1 MGRQYKPS
9 AQNLDETDFSGLF
22 GVCQASSIELFISTA
37 DDLSNMMN
45 EFDRTMAAVT
55 DIYKKLEFP
64 FRVVYMPA
72 RSLRLYESLRG
83 SFQMYSSSLQTY
95 MEVGHVSVSDDYISK
110 RLLIRYEAEPEQRF
124 TRIISG
130 TVLSVPKLLGCIL
143 EMHHEAKTF
152 ASIPIPESVKQCL
165 F

>member
-1 MGRQYKPS
+1 
-9 AQNLDETDFSGLF
+9 
-22 GVCQASSIELFISTA
+22 
-37 DDLSNMMN
+37 MN
-45 EFDRTMAAVT
+45 DFDRTMAAVT
-55 DIYKKLEFP
+55 DIYKELGFP

-72 RSLRLYESLRG
+72 GALRSYESLRG

-95 MEVGHVSVSDDYISK
+95 VEIGHVSVSNDYISK
-110 RLLIRYEAEPEQRF
+110 RLLIRYETEPEQKF

-143 EMHHEAKTF
+143 ELHHEVKTF
-152 ASIPIPESVKQCL
+152 GSIPISESVKQRL